1 MEENFLT
8 SKFCRV
14 LGPEYAGVK
23 LPRVPQSSYLRKL
36 VNALRRRLH
45 PQTIVESLMG
55 LETIPEVITGMSRYA
70 QGNHVIPFRPDWMN
84 QWYGFYR
91 NPKSFKEA
99 LLKELGGAWAAL
111 GNVGVETEEKC
122 RVFFEKIRSRNPQLQ
137 QRYFRTIHSRL
148 PLIDKQIQNEYDEE
162 IEELLSLVIYGTPE
176 VSSDESASAGPALL
190 FFVYVEIPLLL
201 EGEESS
207 QSLFLKS
214 LRGDVQSIEKLLRKD
229 PMLRFDSDIENVVN
243 RLCREN
249 RDEPFRKYLTGR
261 GGIPASD
268 RRLFASYRIK
278 CLFSA
283 LMIERSR
290 KFKAMLEQ
298 LGGLA
303 ESLRCK
309 LRIPKPQNRCSRAFD
324 WSRYRS
330 MRVSDVFQMLTAWS
344 KDRGLTPDPDLLGDS
359 EAFRRNVSRI
369 QRLVRVRNW
378 DISLVR

>member
-1 MEENFLT
+1 
-8 SKFCRV
+8 
-14 LGPEYAGVK
+14 
-23 LPRVPQSSYLRKL
+23 
-36 VNALRRRLH
+36 
-45 PQTIVESLMG
+45 MG

-70 QGNHVIPFRPDWMN
+70 RGNHVIPFRPDWMN

-99 LLKELGGAWAAL
+99 LLKEMGEEWAAL
-111 GNVGVETEEKC
+111 GNFGDKVEEKC

-207 QSLFLKS
+207 QDLFLKS

-261 GGIPASD
+261 GGIPATD

-303 ESLRCK
+303 ESLRGK
-309 LRIPKPQNRCSRAFD
+309 LGLPKSQNRSSKTFD
-324 WSRYRS
+324 WSQYRCLK
-330 MRVSDVFQMLTAWS
+330 VPDVFKMLIAWS
-344 KDRGLTPDPDLLGDS
+344 KDRALTPDPDLLVDS
-359 EAFRRNVSRI
+359 ETFRRNVSRI
-369 QRLVRVRNW
+369 QKLVSVKNW
-378 DISLVR
+378 DISLVS